1 MVKTLQLVITESQF
15 LLLTSQIQL
24 GGNTKHQLL
33 AMNRWNRRNTDIIL
47 LSVYHNRHTAILR
60 LSLLRDIHTAHNLDT
75 GGNSRKQTI
84 VIDHLLIK
92 RTIDTVSDT
101 YLLLQCFYMNITGT
115 LTNGLFNQR
124 PHQLNNRS
132 IADIRLCLF
141 FNPSPQL
148 GTFSCKS
155 TRRIHGL

>member
-1 MVKTLQLVITESQF
+1 MVKTLQFVITESQF

-47 LSVYHNRHTAILR
+47 LSVHHNRHTAILR

-92 RTIDTVSDT
+92 CTIDTVSDT
-101 YLLLQCFYMNITGT
+101 YLLLQCFYMDITGT
-115 LTNGLFNQR
+115 LTNGLLNQR

-132 IADIRLCLF
+132 IADIRLCRF
-141 FNPSPQL
+141 FNPAPQL

-155 TRRIHGL
+155 TCRIQGL